1 MKLHEIASVE
11 VPLLVSMLEK
21 LRPKMHDYLLY
32 YQAANAVKMDRVVDF
47 TWRKDPTLRFS
58 QDPVKQNRMVLD
70 VRTANP
76 NGHGDPW
83 VGTIPEELLDHYTVR
98 KLGDRFVLTW
108 KQNKLEDSHEGE

>member
-1 MKLHEIASVE
+1 
-11 VPLLVSMLEK
+11 
-21 LRPKMHDYLLY
+21 
-32 YQAANAVKMDRVVDF
+32 
-47 TWRKDPTLRFS
+47 
-58 QDPVKQNRMVLD
+58 MVLD